1 MEGADRCDRAGG
13 TNEPGGIPAFRCV
26 RCNEHRIGVSMATTH
41 GPLCELCNLFV
52 SVQYHPEESAMRG
65 FRIAGAIAL
74 AIASV
79 SSVVRPAAAQSLDMV
94 AAAVEAEA
102 KRPAAELPPCPQP
115 TLGTLTRTAKP
126 PVCANGKCTAAEC
139 AAGTCAGAQCASGAA
154 CPCETCGCSGG
165 DCCTPATAAHA
176 EHSVLAHRGHVFRC
190 DAAFMDRGPARRLCG
205 RVAGKLRGF
214 IREGGPIRRALKAR
228 RGG

>member
-1 MEGADRCDRAGG
+1 
-13 TNEPGGIPAFRCV
+13 
-26 RCNEHRIGVSMATTH
+26 MATTH
-41 GPLCELCNLFV
+41 GPICELCNLFV

-79 SSVVRPAAAQSLDMV
+79 SFVVRPVAAQSLDMV

-102 KRPAAELPPCPQP
+102 CKPAADLPPCPQP
-115 TLGTLTRTAKP
+115 TLGTLTQAAKP

-154 CPCETCGCSGG
+154 CPCETCDCTGG
-165 DCCTPATAAHA
+165 SCCTPAGSGEGT
-176 EHSVLAHRGHVFRC
+176 VVTHRGHVFRGQVFNG
-190 DAAFMDRGPARRLCG
+190 DAEFMGRGPVRRACRGVFG
-205 RVAGKLRGF
+205 RLRSF
-214 IREGGPIRRALKAR
+214 IVEGGPIRRAMKSR
-228 RGG
+228 RGH